1 MMRNLVI
8 SVLVVGL
15 LSLLPLSPRV
25 GPSSG
30 LLPVSISLGQ
40 GQSLRDISAGSG
52 DDAAGLSS
60 RLSSL
65 LLPLLL
71 SGESAAMWGTTASRR
86 PGRMIRR
93 GARLAHRRVAHD
105 RGAVLAGRIV
115 GSGHSYS
122 YKPSDLMALT

>member
-1 MMRNLVI
+1 MRNLVI

-25 GPSSG
+25 GPSSE

-40 GQSLRDISAGSG
+40 DEAKALRDVSAGSG

-65 LLPLLL
+65 LLPLLR
-71 SGESAAMWGTTASRR
+71 GESAAMW
-86 PGRMIRR
+86 
-93 GARLAHRRVAHD
+93 
-105 RGAVLAGRIV
+105 
-115 GSGHSYS
+115 
-122 YKPSDLMALT
+122 